1 MYFYDEFGQS
11 VNQISLLPKSDLYH
25 NFILLFCINIFIEN
39 FKKSSKIDFKIYSIF
54 MNNDYKMP

>member
-39 FKKSSKIDFKIYSIF
+39 FKKIEQNRF
-54 MNNDYKMP
+54 

>member
-25 NFILLFCINIFIEN
+25 NFILFCINNLSRIL
-39 FKKSSKIDFKIYSIF
+39 KKSSKIDFKIYSIF
-54 MNNDYKMP
+54 MNNDYKML